1 MTCAALALAACRDDG
16 GGAEP
21 PADAQVPVVA
31 PAPPPTV
38 AITPPREVAWNA
50 EDTLVITVTNRTA
63 AAMDGAILDIF
74 VQAPVEVPGLP
85 KPSGEGTTLVLPV
98 GLLPP
103 GVAREFRQPVRTP
116 PAPAPGTS
124 VPTRFV
130 VRASLAERQG
140 APRTTVTDTLRIRSG
155 SEVAAGGCA
164 SAKGAAALR
173 YGIGPVRMGMTGAA
187 LRAACP
193 EARDTTWRGAEGMEE
208 KGMAVTIG
216 GEPVVAVTAGDS
228 VRRIVVERA
237 GIRTAGGLGIGSTI
251 GELRARMGRIC
262 ADEAEGA
269 VAVWSPSAPG
279 VSFGLDAKDTGDWA
293 TAGKDPDVLKDEFRV
308 TRMWVH
314 GQDFPC
320 PARPAT
326 GAP

>member
-1 MTCAALALAACRDDG
+1 MTCAALALAACRGDSG
-16 GGAEP
+16 GGEP
-21 PADAQVPVVA
+21 PADEQVPVVA

-63 AAMDGAILDIF
+63 ASMEGARLHLF
-74 VQAPVEVPGLP
+74 VQAPVELPGAP
-85 KPSGEGTTLVLPV
+85 KPSGEGTTVTLDV
-98 GLLPP
+98 GSLAP
-103 GVAREFRQPVRTP
+103 GVARELRQPVRTP
-116 PAPAPGTS
+116 PAPAPGAA

-130 VRASLAERQG
+130 VRASLAERGG
-140 APRTTVTDTLRIRSG
+140 APGAPVTDTLRIRSG

-173 YGIGPVRMGMTGAA
+173 YGIGPVRMGMTAAA

-193 EARDTTWRGAEGMEE
+193 EARDTTWRGTEGSTE

-216 GEPVVAVTAGDS
+216 GEPVVAVMGGDS

-237 GIRTAGGLGIGSTI
+237 GIRTAGGLGVGSVV
-251 GELRARMGRIC
+251 GDLRARMGRIC

-279 VSFGLDAKDTGDWA
+279 VSFGLDVKETGDWA
-293 TAGKDPDVLKDEFRV
+293 TAGKDPDALKDEFRV

-314 GQDFPC
+314 GQDSPC